1 MLKTQKI
8 TSDNRLIDA
17 VLEQWEVYGYEGVS
31 ARQLSTIASVPPS
44 SIYHHFGSL
53 EQLLVLAQEHAQALT
68 RHWCNDRIEQLA
80 GMPCD
85 PRAFPAF
92 FAACVDDW
100 VYRER
105 RLAFAWRE
113 GQLLRASSPSGRALQ
128 QQWEKLWSDFWHAA
142 TARFGLERGAGVA
155 YRLFENESSLHM
167 IDWRRSVDRAGLD
180 EFAQGV
186 GAWLIGKPV
195 PPSPWRDFARAA
207 ALEALPTEPDHD
219 STTASIV
226 TAASALIEEA
236 GAVGLTHRAVA
247 DRAGLTL
254 GTVSHKVRTKAELVQ
269 IGYGGLYI
277 KSVSRLRAQ
286 TSILPSG
293 DATVGG
299 IASFLA
305 ENTGSRGI
313 DALHLAVARDPALR
327 QFGLQLR
334 YLRGST
340 SRSLLQRLL
349 PNRPAPGHL
358 EPALLSSFLSSLT
371 RRYAGWMAEEARAPI
386 QAELEELLTML

>member
-1 MLKTQKI
+1 MACRPARTIVCNYCDVCLQHKNACTGRRRPGSGSRLFLCSSFYCHANNRTIMLKTQKI

-142 TARFGLERGAGVA
+142 TARCGLGRGAGV
-155 YRLFENESSLHM
+155 
-167 IDWRRSVDRAGLD
+167 D
-180 EFAQGV
+180 
-186 GAWLIGKPV
+186 
-195 PPSPWRDFARAA
+195 
-207 ALEALPTEPDHD
+207 
-219 STTASIV
+219 
-226 TAASALIEEA
+226 
-236 GAVGLTHRAVA
+236 
-247 DRAGLTL
+247 
-254 GTVSHKVRTKAELVQ
+254 
-269 IGYGGLYI
+269 
-277 KSVSRLRAQ
+277 
-286 TSILPSG
+286 
-293 DATVGG
+293 
-299 IASFLA
+299 
-305 ENTGSRGI
+305 
-313 DALHLAVARDPALR
+313 
-327 QFGLQLR
+327 
-334 YLRGST
+334 
-340 SRSLLQRLL
+340 
-349 PNRPAPGHL
+349 
-358 EPALLSSFLSSLT
+358 
-371 RRYAGWMAEEARAPI
+371 
-386 QAELEELLTML
+386 